1 MIRDRFQKVYNPG
14 QNLSVDESLILFKDR
29 LHFCQYIKTKR
40 ACFGINL
47 YELITSDGITRDVLV
62 YCRAGMFDDDE
73 NSSVPSSKC
82 IPVELMTPFLD
93 KGHVLFTE
101 NYYTSPAL
109 ASFLLNRKVYLN
121 RTIRMNTKFH
131 SKEIMDEQLE
141 RGTTVFYKTT
151 NDINNKMV
159 ACKYRANQD
168 KSGNKQ
174 KVCQAII
181 IQ

>member
-1 MIRDRFQKVYNPG
+1 M
-14 QNLSVDESLILFKDR
+14 SVDESLVLFKDR
-29 LHFCQYIKTKR
+29 LHFRQYIETKR
-40 ACFGINL
+40 ARFGIKL

-62 YCRAGMFDDDE
+62 YYGAGMFDDDE
-73 NSSVPSSKC
+73 NSSILSSKC
-82 IPVELMTPFLD
+82 IPVELMTPFLN

-101 NYYTSPAL
+101 NYYTNPTL
-109 ASFLLNRKVYLN
+109 ASFLLNKKAYLN
-121 RTIRMNTKFH
+121 GTIRMNTKFC
-131 SKEIMDEQLE
+131 SKEIVNEQLE
-141 RGTTVFYKTT
+141 RGTFVFYKAT